1 MGENQQKNDS
11 KPKAEVESVNV
22 PDSSSSIVQDYRK
35 IEDLIEWDKNPR
47 KITDLDYVRLK
58 DQITLLGQYKPLII
72 NEKNE
77 VLGGNM
83 RLRAF
88 KELGF
93 KKVWVS
99 VVHADT
105 EEAKLQYALS
115 DNDRAGYYD
124 NDMLAKLVKQ
134 YENFDFS
141 AYAVDIH
148 APVTIDLAVTVP
160 NLGEENFD
168 NQRLDEQDTKSV
180 TCPKCGH
187 EFEA

>member
-22 PDSSSSIVQDYRK
+22 PDSSSSIVQDFRK

-93 KKVWVS
+93 
-99 VVHADT
+99 
-105 EEAKLQYALS
+105 
-115 DNDRAGYYD
+115 N
-124 NDMLAKLVKQ
+124 ML
-134 YENFDFS
+134 
-141 AYAVDIH
+141 
-148 APVTIDLAVTVP
+148 
-160 NLGEENFD
+160 
-168 NQRLDEQDTKSV
+168 
-180 TCPKCGH
+180 
-187 EFEA
+187 